1 MKIEHLVATTNME
14 DFKLYSDLNLKT
26 SAIIA
31 NQNGKNEFKKK
42 INNNSI
48 IKIISTDTK
57 GVGKNRNLALMFADS
72 DICILSD
79 DDMKYEDNYLNIV
92 QEAFKLLPEA
102 DVIIFNIKTIGDSN
116 ELIHRRINKKIK
128 KINSLN
134 FMNYGAARIAFKL
147 KAIRNK
153 NIWFSTMFG
162 GGSKYSSG
170 EDTLF
175 LADCLRKKMK
185 IYAYPKFIATV
196 KQETSTWIRGYNEK
210 FFYDKGALLSQ
221 IRPKTK
227 YLFTLFY
234 FPFRFKCKLSYLK
247 KVRLM
252 CAGIRE
258 YNL

>member
-1 MKIEHLVATTNME
+1 MKIEHLVAATDIE
-14 DFKLYSDLNLKT
+14 YFKLYSDLNLKT

-31 NQNGKNEFKKK
+31 NQNGKNEFSEK
-42 INNNSI
+42 INNNNI

-57 GVGKNRNLALMFADS
+57 GVGKNRNLALVFANS

-79 DDMKYEDNYLNIV
+79 DDMKYEDNYLDIV
-92 QEAFKLLPEA
+92 QEAFNLLPNA
-102 DVIIFNIKTIGDSN
+102 DVIIFNIKTVGDSN
-116 ELIHRRINKKIK
+116 NLVHRRINEKIK

-147 KAIRNK
+147 KSIRNK

-175 LADCLRKKMK
+175 LADCIRKKLK
-185 IYAYPKFIATV
+185 VYAYPKYIATV
-196 KQETSTWIRGYNEK
+196 EQGTSTWFNGYNEK

-221 IRPKTK
+221 IKPKTK

-234 FPFRFKCKLSYLK
+234 FPFRFKCGLSYLK
-247 KVRLM
+247 KVQLM

-258 YNL
+258 YNA

>member
-1 MKIEHLVATTNME
+1 MKIEHLVATTNMN
-14 DFKLYSDLNLKT
+14 DFRLYCDMNLKT

-31 NQNGKNEFKKK
+31 NQNGKNEFRKK
-42 INNNSI
+42 INNNNT
-48 IKIISTDTK
+48 IKMISTDTK

-79 DDMKYEDNYLNIV
+79 DDMKYEENYLDTIR
-92 QEAFKLLPEA
+92 EAFELLPQA
-102 DVIIFNIKTIGDSN
+102 DVIIFNIKTVGDSN
-116 ELIHRRINKKIK
+116 NLIYRRINKKIK
-128 KINSLN
+128 KINDLN

-147 KAIRNK
+147 KSIRNR

-175 LADCLRKKMK
+175 LADCLRKKLK
-185 IYAYPKFIATV
+185 IYAYPKCIATV
-196 KQETSTWIRGYNEK
+196 EQETSTWFNGYNEK

-227 YLFTLFY
+227 YLFALFY

-247 KVRLM
+247 KVQLM
-252 CAGIRE
+252 CTGIYK
-258 YNL
+258 YNN